1 MIILT
6 MGSSWYLR
14 MWSMKVVPGYLSPPI
29 AIPSYTP
36 FVFREMI
43 LLSSFDIPPDLETYA
58 TLQKKTNKSIM
69 QEDQYPWFPRI

>member
-6 MGSSWYLR
+6 WGSSWYLR